1 MDWFH
6 CNQCFTRTGSKFAVS
21 SCGHILCQACIKP
34 NQCPVCGASCSYMAI
49 SDDMQPQG
57 KVFFKDPLN
66 LIQSKLANITQ
77 IASFQRA
84 QMERV
89 TAHFKKKASTM
100 ERHLKEVTEQA
111 YRHLSELKKE
121 NDNFKKQLSEL
132 SGENSELKKQLSE
145 LRRETEELKKPL
157 SQRRISPRPYQTDG
171 AQRVSLPVA
180 VTSPVTPRSRTMSR
194 VSSAES
200 MRWAR
205 DRGPSLSLTT
215 PGSIA
220 SISSHSSLLD
230 RRTPPVF
237 STPTRAMVGT
247 SSFIWVLLI
256 LTAVCKTSD
265 LRHVSNVRDIFEST
279 GNPEVDE
286 ALSKIPFDLGDM
298 TDPSRINVTKI
309 KIQLCTGM
317 KEALASMKLELAQTT
332 RRYNELD
339 EETLGLRREVR
350 KLQMRLS
357 TCSSTAS
364 AIAGSYQ
371 AQLQTKMN
379 QLLDVIDSETFQILK
394 ILGVTREVQVLQKK
408 LQLASK
414 NATATSEIKALQ
426 REVQEK
432 ATELNSKREPFEN
445 SHPNAA
451 LILQIISLQSQIW
464 DLHQTES
471 KGEAVDQSDS
481 RILVLQE
488 QLNGKIRELQSK
500 EETISAVLEMLS
512 VHSKI
517 TQIQKTIRVL
527 TEESKNRNAAFLL
540 QWRQKGELLTKKI
553 SQLANDVDNQELTKE
568 ILRLQNELS
577 QLAKLQKDK
586 ESLEAQL
593 KAKIDEMEAEKSR
606 EEALQKKLEQTDYAT
621 SQLIFKIISVMEE
634 LRQQRIVAPT
644 GETQD
649 ILTLLQTYKRD
660 YAEAKTEIKDLKE
673 KLERTQEECS
683 GLQEKHDKL
692 KTELAQKIMK
702 LNRTEDS
709 KAALILNVINLHAE
723 IKALREQISK
733 SKSGSETSQQL
744 MRQLEQK
751 QEELNLKTA
760 EIQRL
765 ISNPQTILEI
775 IDLQNKIWD
784 LEKKNTNWTN
794 KELQA
799 LKKRLDSLVNEI
811 DSNGE
816 DNTLQ
821 VLKIL
826 TLQSQVEYL
835 QNQLSNLEITHDS
848 TQTQLQNELAA
859 KENELKRYIHEVME
873 KNQTNGKLIL
883 SITELQIKLKD
894 IEKQKEKEDNTSA
907 ATISKLTNQLK
918 LQEEE
923 NNRNKAFI
931 MTLQNKITQTE
942 TQCSEYEQKIKDLQS
957 DINTKL
963 KELKSKSDTVSSLVL
978 QISTLSVEVEQLGKQ
993 LQNSVSKSKVEELTA
1008 IIEEKN
1014 KELEQKA
1021 GELKERSPEA
1031 QKLLRIIAVQVE
1043 IERLVNV
1050 GANNTNANQIKV
1062 LKKELSTLINGI
1074 EDKTSENTK
1083 LVFQILSQQDEI
1095 SLLKK
1100 EKVQQLEEKAKLIKD
1115 LEDERDN
1122 IKKQIEEKTQ
1132 LLNSNDMRIANF
1144 SHQIMELYKKIQPLE
1159 DEISDLKETYTEKLA
1174 ELTNRL
1180 NVTQKELQQSEQLLK
1195 QSDSKNYELIMKIT
1209 ELRSQLKEAKEKG
1222 SKDAEKDIAELEE
1235 KVQFHQKENA
1245 KLENANKNLKQQM
1258 EELKECCTVNT
1269 KCEDLQKKLQQS
1281 QEDADRLLQ
1290 QLEEKDGALKRLQ
1303 QNFEEQN
1310 EQKVKLQEDH
1320 DNLLKRLVDLDEK
1333 TIYATKLTLDPN
1345 TAHPRVDLSA
1355 DRTEMFT
1362 LPEIAPVQDN
1372 PGRYDTALAVLGS
1385 TGFNKGKNYWEVSV
1399 AGKSCYHLGMA
1410 SESAPRK
1417 GSLSFRP
1424 RNGFWTIV
1432 LNKQGQ
1438 LKSIDQRITT
1448 IPIEVH
1454 PLRIG
1459 VLLDYEKGVISFF
1472 DAGSRSHLYSF
1483 TGQAFTDKIYPFLN
1497 YCVEDSTNP
1506 IVMLS
1511 PGSTDWIKS

>member
-1 MDWFH
+1 
-6 CNQCFTRTGSKFAVS
+6 
-21 SCGHILCQACIKP
+21 
-34 NQCPVCGASCSYMAI
+34 
-49 SDDMQPQG
+49 
-57 KVFFKDPLN
+57 
-66 LIQSKLANITQ
+66 
-77 IASFQRA
+77 
-84 QMERV
+84 
-89 TAHFKKKASTM
+89 
-100 ERHLKEVTEQA
+100 
-111 YRHLSELKKE
+111 
-121 NDNFKKQLSEL
+121 
-132 SGENSELKKQLSE
+132 
-145 LRRETEELKKPL
+145 
-157 SQRRISPRPYQTDG
+157 
-171 AQRVSLPVA
+171 
-180 VTSPVTPRSRTMSR
+180 
-194 VSSAES
+194 
-200 MRWAR
+200 
-205 DRGPSLSLTT
+205 
-215 PGSIA
+215 
-220 SISSHSSLLD
+220 
-230 RRTPPVF
+230 
-237 STPTRAMVGT
+237 MVGT

>member
-1 MDWFH
+1 
-6 CNQCFTRTGSKFAVS
+6 
-21 SCGHILCQACIKP
+21 
-34 NQCPVCGASCSYMAI
+34 
-49 SDDMQPQG
+49 
-57 KVFFKDPLN
+57 
-66 LIQSKLANITQ
+66 
-77 IASFQRA
+77 
-84 QMERV
+84 
-89 TAHFKKKASTM
+89 
-100 ERHLKEVTEQA
+100 
-111 YRHLSELKKE
+111 
-121 NDNFKKQLSEL
+121 
-132 SGENSELKKQLSE
+132 
-145 LRRETEELKKPL
+145 
-157 SQRRISPRPYQTDG
+157 
-171 AQRVSLPVA
+171 
-180 VTSPVTPRSRTMSR
+180 
-194 VSSAES
+194 
-200 MRWAR
+200 
-205 DRGPSLSLTT
+205 
-215 PGSIA
+215 
-220 SISSHSSLLD
+220 
-230 RRTPPVF
+230 
-237 STPTRAMVGT
+237 MVGT

-733 SKSGSETSQQL
+733 SKSGSETSQHSPVLVPRRQIYWLQSRSGKNISSPLLMRRKPQDLNDEPQLHPIKAPLFEKTTFGLNDRFLPGEQDGIMMRKEL